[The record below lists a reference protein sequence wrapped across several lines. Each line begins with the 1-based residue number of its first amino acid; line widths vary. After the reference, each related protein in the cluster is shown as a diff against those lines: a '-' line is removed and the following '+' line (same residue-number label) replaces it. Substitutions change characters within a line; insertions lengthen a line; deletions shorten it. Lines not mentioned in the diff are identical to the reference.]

1 MKTTSLIRSFAATFA
16 LVLTLA
22 GAAAAQMPA
31 TKWWASE
38 RYIREL
44 NLTTEQSQRVED
56 IFQAALP
63 TLKGQK
69 RALDQ
74 AEKEFE
80 RLVVRGADGEVME
93 QVGRVESLR
102 AELSKSRTM
111 MLLRMKKVLTTDQW
125 IKLGA
130 LNQADEQARADRRPE
145 PPKK

>member
-1 MKTTSLIRSFAATFA
+1 MKTTSLIRSFATTFA

-22 GAAAAQMPA
+22 GTAAAQMPA
-31 TKWWASE
+31 SKWWESE

-44 NLTTEQSQRVED
+44 NLTAEQSQRVED